1 METEKS
7 KVEIASLYSALLARR
22 VEYCAILPENY
33 ENSEENFPILYLLHG
48 LFGRFDNWVTN
59 TKITEYACRAP
70 FVIICPEGAN
80 GWYADN
86 KDRLN
91 HFYES
96 YIFEELIPDA
106 ERRFK
111 VRSDGASRA
120 VAGLSMGGYGAFKFA
135 FRRPE
140 MFRFAASLS
149 GAFHAAEI
157 YADAPDKIRE
167 ELFPSIS
174 EAFGDDN
181 ERQREADDLF
191 KIARNF
197 PADRVKQ
204 LPYFYFDCGAADSFL
219 PVNERLAELF
229 RQRGILH
236 EFHVFPGG
244 HDWNYWDAR
253 VKHLLDLAIAEFAA

>member
-7 KVEIASLYSALLARR
+7 KVEIVSLYSELLART

-33 ENSEENFPILYLLHG
+33 ENSEEEFSVLYLLHG
-48 LFGRFDNWVTN
+48 LFGRFDSWVTN
-59 TKITEYACRAP
+59 TKITEYARDLP

-80 GWYADN
+80 GWYTDN
-86 KDRLN
+86 EEREN

-106 ERRFK
+106 EHRFK
-111 VRSDGASRA
+111 IRSEASSRA

-140 MFRFAASLS
+140 MFCFAASLS

-157 YADAPDKIRE
+157 RAASADKIWE

-174 EAFGDDN
+174 EAFGDTDE
-181 ERQREADDLF
+181 ERRDANDLF
-191 KIARNF
+191 KITERF
-197 PADRVKQ
+197 PGKLINR
-204 LPYFYFDCGAADSFL
+204 LPYFYFDCGAEDSFL
-219 PVNERLAELF
+219 PVNHLLAEIF
-229 RQRGILH
+229 RQRGIPH

-244 HDWNYWDAR
+244 HDWDYWDAR
-253 VKHLLDLAIAEFAA
+253 VKHLLDLATAKFIA